1 MPRYVALL
9 RGVSPLN
16 AKMPQLKSCFEEAGF
31 TNVKTVL
38 SSGNVIFDA
47 RTAPEASIEKRAEAC
62 MHNLL
67 GRSFYTIVRK
77 ADYLQGLL
85 QADPYAAFALQPNA
99 KRVVSFLREAKASK
113 IALPFEQGGARVL
126 TILDREIFTAY
137 VPNEKGPVFMTLIEK
152 AFDTDITTRT
162 WDTVKKCANA

>member
-9 RGVSPLN
+9 RGVSPVN
-16 AKMPQLKSCFEEAGF
+16 ARMPQLKCCFEEAGF

-77 ADYLQGLL
+77 ANYLQGLL
-85 QADPYAAFALQPNA
+85 QAD
-99 KRVVSFLREAKASK
+99 R
-113 IALPFEQGGARVL
+113 
-126 TILDREIFTAY
+126 
-137 VPNEKGPVFMTLIEK
+137 
-152 AFDTDITTRT
+152 
-162 WDTVKKCANA
+162 